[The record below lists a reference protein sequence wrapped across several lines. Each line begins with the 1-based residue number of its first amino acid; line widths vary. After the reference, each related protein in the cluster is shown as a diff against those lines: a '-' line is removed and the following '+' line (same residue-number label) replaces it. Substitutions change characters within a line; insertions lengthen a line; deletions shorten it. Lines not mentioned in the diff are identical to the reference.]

1 MTIKIPDGDA
11 FSLDQLRVFIAAAD
25 HGSFSA
31 AARALGK
38 TQSLVSYS
46 VQRMEDQLGVTLFD
60 RSAYR
65 PSITV
70 AGSTLLARARRI
82 CNEVN
87 VFQALSRELAA
98 GAETEVR
105 LAVDAMFPMCDLY
118 RALKAFRLAWPDV
131 SPRVIM
137 HNAGGAASEVMDHEA
152 TLGLLDGTSQ
162 IHPELDV
169 VAVATAPV
177 IAVVSA
183 HHPLATIAKE
193 VRSEDLTDHVQI
205 ALFDPDAR
213 VERETSL
220 CSPNI
225 WHINDLGAAYGML
238 LAGLGWGGMPRHWV
252 IDDLASG
259 RLVELAST
267 SWKSDRMLP
276 ISVAKRKGTEL
287 QPASDWLW
295 RRLAGLDEPGT
306 TP

>member
-1 MTIKIPDGDA
+1 M
-11 FSLDQLRVFIAAAD
+11 AAAD

-46 VQRMEDQLGVTLFD
+46 VKRMEDQLGVTLFD

-87 VFQALSRELAA
+87 VFQAVSRELAA

-169 VAVATAPV
+169 VTVAPAPV

-213 VERETSL
+213 GGGRRRCVRPTSGT
-220 CSPNI
+220 STI
-225 WHINDLGAAYGML
+225 
-238 LAGLGWGGMPRHWV
+238 LARPRHAPRRV
-252 IDDLASG
+252 GMG
-259 RLVELAST
+259 RDAATLGDRRSCVRKARRTGVHVVEIRSHAV
-267 SWKSDRMLP
+267 DFR
-276 ISVAKRKGTEL
+276 G
-287 QPASDWLW
+287 
-295 RRLAGLDEPGT
+295 
-306 TP
+306 